1 MKENKKLVYFNLV
14 EEVVDTVGTFVLRIF
29 FGEENAGFEETVKI
43 YVNGREKSLPF
54 PVAFREVF
62 AQTMSKLASF
72 PRLFLFDG
80 LTDWCLTPFERT
92 VRHN

>member
-29 FGEENAGFEETVKI
+29 FGEENASFDETVKI
-43 YVNGREKSLPF
+43 YVNGREKALPF

-62 AQTMSKLASF
+62 A
-72 PRLFLFDG
+72 
-80 LTDWCLTPFERT
+80 
-92 VRHN
+92 